1 MKEAFGTQEIHR
13 MSNPDNSI
21 GHAAMRI
28 GYSMVMLSDARDQWK
43 PMPVPIYVYVNY
55 TDATYK
61 QAFQAGGTSVMEPAD
76 QCVNL

>member
-1 MKEAFGTQEIHR
+1 
-13 MSNPDNSI
+13 
-21 GHAAMRI
+21 MRI

-43 PMPVPIYVYVNY
+43 PMPVPIYLYVNY